1 MTDNQLL
8 QEQSVTRRKIA
19 NLILP
24 VLLFVIG
31 TFGLVFLGIWQSTKI
46 VDKKAVLS
54 SEKLLVSLFED
65 DDESHRALV
74 LDYAYWDAS
83 LINLVIDPDWD
94 WADSNIGPYLHEA
107 YKISGSFV
115 INQSF
120 DTLYA
125 AEDGE
130 RSSTELLDTF
140 PLIETFIQVN
150 QDTVQKSD
158 NGQGKSSYLFDD
170 EGVLHRIAVAQIR
183 PDYSSLKEGDAKK
196 LQLTS
201 HYLILVKKLDAAFL
215 KTLSKRFSFS
225 DLQISSE
232 EPIGGKE
239 LAVVRLETPI
249 KHEGLWISWRPE
261 LQGEELFALSLKSIA
276 LAIIVSLI
284 LLCFIVFRSI
294 KLLDYLDFKLQE
306 NREQARKN
314 KDYEDAISDL
324 VKGDFDQ
331 DNSVVEAVKKLT
343 ENAAKTLEV
352 DRIGIW
358 RMDQK
363 QERLE
368 SLCRHDTRGNKFL
381 KNFAL
386 DVSDYPELYELLLSE
401 EKIIISN
408 VSENKL
414 VRNLANLLMAP
425 GEVASVLAQP
435 IVIRGKLIGVVHFA
449 RWDIDYQWSEGE
461 IRFMRSIVNI
471 VNLLMEAQE
480 RAMVE
485 RELRAAKNKAEAANL
500 AKSEFLA
507 NMSHELRTP
516 LNAVIGFS
524 DLMLQKIYGDLGSE
538 RYEDYVSDINMSAR
552 HLLSLINEILDVA
565 KTEAGRF
572 EIFPEDVDINSE
584 FSAAIRMLKGRF
596 KDRKIDIDFDNADD
610 VKSIFVDP
618 KCFRQVL
625 INILTNAVKFSN
637 EKCKICVR
645 IQRKDGQVFLSFED
659 NGVGIPKDKI
669 DDVFIAFNQV
679 ENTMNKTT
687 EGTGL
692 GLSISKALIEMHK
705 GSISIESELGR
716 GTTIFVTLPEK
727 SSSNQREDLDA
738 A

>member
-46 VDKKAVLS
+46 VDKKAVLA

-65 DDESHRALV
+65 DDESLRALA

-83 LINLVIDPDWD
+83 LINTVVDPDWD
-94 WADSNIGPYLHEA
+94 WADGNIGPYLHETF
-107 YKISGSFV
+107 KISGSFV
-115 INQSF
+115 VNQRL
-120 DTLYA
+120 DTVYA

-130 RSSTELLDTF
+130 RTSTDLLDIF
-140 PLIETFIQVN
+140 PLIEKFIQAN
-150 QDTVQKSD
+150 QDAALLD
-158 NGQGKSSYLFDD
+158 NGQGKASYLFDD
-170 EGVLHRIAVAQIR
+170 DGVLHRIAVAQIR
-183 PDYSSLKEGDAKK
+183 PDYSSLKEADAKEI
-196 LQLTS
+196 LQKP
-201 HYLILVKKLDAAFL
+201 HYLVLVKKLDVAFL
-215 KTLSKRFSFS
+215 KSLSKRFSFS
-225 DLQISSE
+225 DLKISRE
-232 EPIGGKE
+232 EPVGEKE
-239 LAVVRLETPI
+239 LAVVKLETPE
-249 KHEGLWISWRPE
+249 KHGGLWISWRPE

-314 KDYEDAISDL
+314 KDYEEAISDL
-324 VKGDFDQ
+324 VKGDSGQ
-331 DNSVVEAVKKLT
+331 DNSIVEAVKKLA
-343 ENAAKTLEV
+343 ENVAETLEV

-358 RMDQK
+358 KMDQK
-363 QERLE
+363 EGRLE
-368 SLCRHDTRGNKFL
+368 SLCRHDTSQNKFL
-381 KNFAL
+381 DNLAL
-386 DVSDYPELYELLLSE
+386 NISDYPELYQLLSMK
-401 EKIIISN
+401 EKIVISN
-408 VSENKL
+408 VNQNKL

-449 RWDIDYQWSEGE
+449 KWDIDYQWSESE
-461 IRFMRSIVNI
+461 IRFMQSIVNI

-485 RELRAAKNKAEAANL
+485 RELRVAKNKAEAANL

-572 EIFPEDVDINSE
+572 EIFPEDVDIKNE

-596 KDRKIDIDFDNADD
+596 KDRNIDIEFDNADD
-610 VKSIFVDP
+610 VKSVFVDP

-625 INILTNAVKFSN
+625 INILTNAVKFSH